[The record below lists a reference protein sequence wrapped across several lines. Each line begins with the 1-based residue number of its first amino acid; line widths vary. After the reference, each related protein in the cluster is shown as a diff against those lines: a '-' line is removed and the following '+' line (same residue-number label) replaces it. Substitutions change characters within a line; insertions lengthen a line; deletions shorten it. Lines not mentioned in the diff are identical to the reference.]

1 MTRRQLLAGN
11 WKMNKTV
18 AEARA
23 FAEAIGRQADAFAG
37 EADFAV
43 CPPFTALHVLRVTL
57 PARVALG
64 AQNVYFEPKGA
75 FTGEVSAEMLA
86 EAGVRYVIVGHSERR
101 HLFGE
106 TDALVGKKVEAVL
119 GAGMTPILCVGEDLR
134 ERQLGHTERVVER
147 QTKAALA
154 GVDAGRAGEVVIAY
168 EPVWAIGSGQTPA
181 PEDAQRVVAHIRR
194 VVEQEKGKE
203 AAGRVRILYGGSVTA
218 DNIAGFTA
226 QPDIDGALVGGASL
240 QPDGFV
246 RMAKAITKGASA

>member
-1 MTRRQLLAGN
+1 MTRRRLLAGN

-23 FAEAIGRQADAFAG
+23 FAEAIGRRAEVFEAG
-37 EADFAV
+37 ADFVV

-64 AQNVYFEPKGA
+64 AQNVHFEERGA

-106 TDALVGKKVEAVL
+106 TDAVVEKKVTAVL
-119 GAGMTPILCVGEDLR
+119 HAGMTPILCVGEDLR

-147 QTKAALA
+147 QTKAGLA
-154 GVDAGRAGEVVIAY
+154 GVDPGRAGEVVVAY
-168 EPVWAIGSGQTPA
+168 EPVWAIGSGQTPT
-181 PEDAQRVVAHIRR
+181 PEDAGRVVAHIRR
-194 VVEQEKGKE
+194 VMEREKGAE
-203 AAGRVRILYGGSVTA
+203 AASRVRILYGGSVTA
-218 DNIAGFTA
+218 DNLGAFVA
-226 QPDIDGALVGGASL
+226 EADIDGALVGGASL
-240 QPDGFV
+240 NPDGFV
-246 RMAKAITKGASA
+246 RMAEVITKGASA